1 MPDGFTSR
9 GHSDAMSVPIIYHP
23 DYVAPLPQGHRFP
36 MQKFRRLYELLLETG
51 VVGDADVHRPTPA
64 TMQTLC
70 FAHTPDYVK
79 GVCERTLDAHSV
91 RRIGLPI
98 DDALIRRSLAAV
110 GGTLL
115 TARLAMEHGAA
126 FNTAGGSHHAFSG
139 HGSGYCVFNDV
150 AVAVRALCHEGA
162 IGRALIIDL
171 DVHQGDGTA
180 EILRNDPR
188 AFTFS
193 MHCEENFPHRKQL
206 SDRDVALPAGAGDDD
221 YLPILKLEL
230 EALLPAVSPDLVV
243 YNAGVDPHAED
254 RLGKLALSDEGLEA
268 RDRIVL
274 NACRSADVPVAGVVG
289 GGYDLDPDVV
299 ARRHAVLPRVAAAM
313 MS

>member
-1 MPDGFTSR
+1 
-9 GHSDAMSVPIIYHP
+9 
-23 DYVAPLPQGHRFP
+23 

-51 VVGDADVHRPTPA
+51 VVGDADVHRPTPV
-64 TMQTLC
+64 TRETLC
-70 FAHTPDYVK
+70 LAHRPDYVRD
-79 GVCERTLDAHSV
+79 VCEGTLDARSV
-91 RRIGLPI
+91 RRIGFPI
-98 DDALIRRSLAAV
+98 DEAVIRRSRAAV

-115 TARLAMEHGAA
+115 AARLALEHGAA

-150 AVAVRALCHEGA
+150 AVAVRALCHEDV

-180 EILRNDPR
+180 EILRDEPR

-206 SDRDVALPAGAGDDD
+206 SDRDVALPAGAADDD
-221 YLPILKLEL
+221 YLPILQSEL

-243 YNAGVDPHAED
+243 YNAGVDPHVED
-254 RLGKLALSDEGLEA
+254 RLGKLALSDEGLET

-274 NACRSADVPVAGVVG
+274 GACRSAGVPVAGVVG
-289 GGYDLDPDVV
+289 GGYDLDVDVI
-299 ARRHAVLPRVAAAM
+299 ARRHAILPRVAAAM
-313 MS
+313 IC